1 MNDPKSP
8 PIATARGDAMPPV
21 QTSDY
26 MTIGIYPDFTDA
38 VDAVARLK
46 AEGFTDAQISL
57 LGREQ
62 EHWQE
67 RLGHEWETF
76 KITKATAGGAAL
88 GAVPGLVIV
97 TGIAL
102 TGGVGLLVAGP
113 MIAAVSALGMG
124 ALCGAF
130 MGANSTTLEIADK
143 KVGLEAEVAEAI
155 GRGQWVI
162 VVHTE
167 TEVADLRARTMMPN
181 RRIVRGEEAAALE
194 PSDAA
199 AERVDLDKLGKIVDD
214 AFALVSKETSLPALE
229 VLCKVGEIEL
239 ATLKQATDAAITK
252 ISDATDLDTA
262 QITDIFK
269 ANRAAGIDVLVH
281 RLREQSLLNRAAW

>member
-1 MNDPKSP
+1 MNDPKSAP
-8 PIATARGDAMPPV
+8 TAPDTATAPV
-21 QTSDY
+21 LPLDY
-26 MTIGIYPDFTDA
+26 MTIGIFPDFSDALDAMARLKALDFTDA
-38 VDAVARLK
+38 QL
-46 AEGFTDAQISL
+46 SL

-76 KITKATAGGAAL
+76 KVTKAAAGGAAL

-113 MIAAVSALGMG
+113 MIAAMSALGMG

-143 KVGLEAEVAEAI
+143 KISLEEEVADAI
-155 GRGQWVI
+155 GHGHWVV
-162 VVHTE
+162 VVHTQ
-167 TEVADLRARTMMPN
+167 TEDAAARARAVMPN

-199 AERVDLDKLGKIVDD
+199 AEQIDLNKLGKIVDD

-229 VLCKVGEIEL
+229 VMCKVGEIEL
-239 ATLKQATDAAITK
+239 ATLKKATDAAITK
-252 ISDATDLDTA
+252 ISVATDLDTA

-269 ANRAAGIDVLVH
+269 ANRAAGIDVVVN